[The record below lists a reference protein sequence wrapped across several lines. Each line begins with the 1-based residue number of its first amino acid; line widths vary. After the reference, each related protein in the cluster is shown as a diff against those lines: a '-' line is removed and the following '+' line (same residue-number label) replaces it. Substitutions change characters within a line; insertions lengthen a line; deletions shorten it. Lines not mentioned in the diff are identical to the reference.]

1 MGESLWYTQASTLA
15 TTAASQDFFK
25 GLHFHCQRNVLS
37 FLCSR
42 DKNWERWRAKL
53 TYWVFKGWT
62 PRKVL
67 PRSEKDGNFV
77 SFAENTEHEVPFEI
91 RMYRQLESA
100 LCYGCEDV
108 FRGMI
113 TGSRQQMPFFV
124 SYFSPFFLL
133 GLITSYYIFHLSFF
147 FFAFIFKISGPTASI
162 FVNEKSCYLE
172 HGRSGP
178 IADITVHWTLGSF
191 SAFSSPL
198 WHRRG

>member
-42 DKNWERWRAKL
+42 YKNWERWRAKL

-62 PRKVL
+62 PGKVL
-67 PRSEKDGNFV
+67 PCSEKDGNFV

-100 LCYGCEDV
+100 LCCGCEDV
-108 FRGMI
+108 FKGMI
-113 TGSRQQMPFFV
+113 TRSRQQMPFFV

-147 FFAFIFKISGPTASI
+147 FFFLHSFLK
-162 FVNEKSCYLE
+162 YLD
-172 HGRSGP
+172 P
-178 IADITVHWTLGSF
+178 LQV
-191 SAFSSPL
+191 FSSMRSHVIWSMDAQVQSPTL
-198 WHRRG
+198 QFIGP